1 VPARPLSPAAA
12 WLGGIEAAT
21 LASLLALTGTV
32 LVGYRFGDSNH
43 GITVPILKRLM
54 DPGLY
59 PGDVMVATAEAFP
72 TVFYRALALLL
83 PGRESIP
90 AAFFF
95 LYAATMAAT
104 FAGVYRIG
112 RWAGGPA
119 AGALAVLFAVP
130 VRIGLAGEALYRPAF
145 SHSHVASAL
154 VIWAMA
160 WFLEGRRLLPLL
172 VLSLGAYNHL
182 LYSAYV
188 LVPMLLAVW
197 WERGAAGPRR
207 TLQRVAAAVLP
218 LLPLA
223 VWAAAHG
230 TPMTAEWLDLL
241 RLRSSHHSF
250 PSAFLSDLPEAAG
263 LLALGALAASVLPA
277 ERRRAFSWKA
287 ADPVSSMRGL
297 AQLKGIGPLVA
308 VVACSG
314 LAQFVLYTT
323 WVLYT
328 TFKFGWGPL
337 ENGWSLA
344 AVGVVSVIVQGLL
357 LGRLLRWFSPRRL
370 AVLGLVSSTLAY
382 AMWGAATQGW
392 MMFAVIFV
400 NLLGA
405 TVAASIQSI
414 ISGAADAR
422 NQGQALGAVGGLN
435 SLMAVIAPVIGA
447 PLLAMVSHLPKG
459 DWRIGAP
466 FYFCA
471 VLQAAALV
479 LAATHFRRER
489 LANRV

>member
-1 VPARPLSPAAA
+1 MPARPLSSAAA
-12 WLGGIEAAT
+12 WLGRIEAAT
-21 LASLLALTGTV
+21 LASLLALAGTV

-104 FAGVYRIG
+104 FAGIYRIG

-119 AGALAVLFAVP
+119 TGALAVLFAVP

-188 LVPMLLAVW
+188 LVPMLIAVW
-197 WERGAAGPRR
+197 WERRAVGPRR
-207 TLQRVAAAVLP
+207 TLQLAAAAVLP

-230 TPMTAEWLDLL
+230 TPMTAEWL
-241 RLRSSHHSF
+241 
-250 PSAFLSDLPEAAG
+250 
-263 LLALGALAASVLPA
+263 
-277 ERRRAFSWKA
+277 
-287 ADPVSSMRGL
+287 
-297 AQLKGIGPLVA
+297 
-308 VVACSG
+308 
-314 LAQFVLYTT
+314 
-323 WVLYT
+323 
-328 TFKFGWGPL
+328 
-337 ENGWSLA
+337 
-344 AVGVVSVIVQGLL
+344 
-357 LGRLLRWFSPRRL
+357 
-370 AVLGLVSSTLAY
+370 
-382 AMWGAATQGW
+382 
-392 MMFAVIFV
+392 
-400 NLLGA
+400 
-405 TVAASIQSI
+405 
-414 ISGAADAR
+414 
-422 NQGQALGAVGGLN
+422 
-435 SLMAVIAPVIGA
+435 
-447 PLLAMVSHLPKG
+447 
-459 DWRIGAP
+459 
-466 FYFCA
+466 
-471 VLQAAALV
+471 
-479 LAATHFRRER
+479 
-489 LANRV
+489 